1 MALNLKSKIA
11 MGSSFLFV
19 LLILVAGVSIY
30 FFNKQIGTSK
40 KVLKNNYES
49 IQYGN
54 TMLDALN
61 NWKENPRLSEQAFEQ
76 NLSNQEHN
84 ITEVGE
90 RELTTSLRNAFE
102 QFKKH
107 PDSTN
112 YKYQITSNIDG
123 IINLN
128 LNAIH
133 RKNTASEQSAE
144 DGKTIISVIIAFCV
158 LVGFTFVFNFPELIA
173 GPISRLTEGIKAI
186 ANKDYSQRI
195 HLNRKDEWG
204 EMASAFNNMAER
216 LDTYEHSNLAKIM
229 FEKQRAET
237 VINSL
242 KDASIGIDNNGII
255 L

>member
-11 MGSSFLFV
+11 MGGSFLFV

-61 NWKENPRLSEQAFEQ
+61 NWTENPALSEQTFER

-112 YKYQITSNIDG
+112 YKHQITSNIDG

-128 LNAIH
+128 LNAIY

-237 VINSL
+237 VINS
-242 KDASIGIDNNGII
+242 
-255 L
+255 